1 MDFYELIIDMML
13 INIHLYIFIPTA
25 VIVVIVCCCCC
36 CCAFF
41 FVAGYCMQV
50 SLVHVSIFLRKR
62 YFSQTDKVI

>member
-41 FVAGYCMQV
+41 FV
-50 SLVHVSIFLRKR
+50 
-62 YFSQTDKVI
+62 